1 MLIGGEIIKHVA
13 KIDICHFAQG
23 DDMRNADAAL
33 SAQSSIAV
41 IIAPD

>member
-23 DDMRNADAAL
+23 DDMRHAHVAL
-33 SAQSSIAV
+33 SAQLSIAV